1 MSKWIGPLVGLGILA
16 AVVVFWNP
24 TICSQVENLVG
35 RSVPYCGANYHA
47 GSNPLDS
54 ITHLFQGGPSSSQH
68 QQQAHNVAR
77 ASARHQTIPVSVHS
91 ADKRH
96 AFDKAHPGGP
106 TVPAFKIDPNLIG
119 TTPAAKSNLVE
130 ITYESMS
137 I

>member
-35 RSVPYCGANYHA
+35 KAVPFCGANYHSS
-47 GSNPLDS
+47 SNPIDF
-54 ITHLFQGGPSSSQH
+54 ITHSLGGPGTAQH

-77 ASARHQTIPVSVHS
+77 AVARHQTIPASIHS

-106 TVPAFKIDPNLIG
+106 TVPAFNVDPLSIG
-119 TTPAAKSNLVE
+119 ASKANLVE
-130 ITYESMS
+130 LTYESMS